1 MLDFFFGMYYN
12 VIHKKLPPDTRT
24 WKYNM
29 NALQEVR
36 PLINRF
42 IDIRM
47 YKLMMKNLIKSF
59 IIVKRK
65 RAVL

>member
-1 MLDFFFGMYYN
+1 
-12 VIHKKLPPDTRT
+12 
-24 WKYNM
+24 M